1 MVPLLDFKLIGT
13 IFLPDT
19 TFLTLGCLHV
29 LSSHEQCT
37 VIAHSFHASTTLKL
51 KTEKKTIF
59 VHRVG
64 TPRASSFVL
73 LRVHAPYEQEVLNY
87 PVETDVQL
95 CCGEIG
101 FARTGLSPVGKITL
115 FWLCPSGF

>member
-51 KTEKKTIF
+51 KTEKRRYLFIVWGRL
-59 VHRVG
+59 VH
-64 TPRASSFVL
+64 
-73 LRVHAPYEQEVLNY
+73 LR
-87 PVETDVQL
+87 
-95 CCGEIG
+95 
-101 FARTGLSPVGKITL
+101 LSYCVYTHHMNKK
-115 FWLCPSGF
+115 S